1 MEKGFTKIF
10 WQSIIV
16 GLLTGITVVLFRL
29 GIENLFHFIMTNFYI
44 FAQLLHY
51 NNYIIFGI
59 MMNKNQ
65 IGTNAGIVWKLLSDN
80 AHWEYDKLKQASGLS
95 DRDLNAAIGW
105 LAREDKIDFDID
117 EQHDRLF
124 LHVNVYIG

>member
-1 MEKGFTKIF
+1 M
-10 WQSIIV
+10 
-16 GLLTGITVVLFRL
+16 LFR
-29 GIENLFHFIMTNFYI
+29 
-44 FAQLLHY
+44 
-51 NNYIIFGI
+51 
-59 MMNKNQ
+59 
-65 IGTNAGIVWKLLSDN
+65 S
-80 AHWEYDKLKQASGLS
+80 AHWEYDKLKHASGLS

>member
-1 MEKGFTKIF
+1 
-10 WQSIIV
+10 
-16 GLLTGITVVLFRL
+16 
-29 GIENLFHFIMTNFYI
+29 
-44 FAQLLHY
+44 
-51 NNYIIFGI
+51 

-117 EQHDRLF
+117 KQHDRLF
-124 LHVNVYIG
+124 LHANVYIG

>member
-1 MEKGFTKIF
+1 
-10 WQSIIV
+10 
-16 GLLTGITVVLFRL
+16 
-29 GIENLFHFIMTNFYI
+29 
-44 FAQLLHY
+44 
-51 NNYIIFGI
+51 

-65 IGTNAGIVWKLLSDN
+65 IGTNAGIVWKILSDN
-80 AHWEYDKLKQASGLS
+80 THWEYDKLKEACGLS

-117 EQHDRLF
+117 NGHDRLF

>member
-1 MEKGFTKIF
+1 MQAHCHISVILSSKQLIEKGNT
-10 WQSIIV
+10 
-16 GLLTGITVVLFRL
+16 LFRYY
-29 GIENLFHFIMTNFYI
+29 FVSRRFVTKTNFISSLSY
-44 FAQLLHY
+44 
-51 NNYIIFGI
+51 YIIFGI
-59 MMNKNQ
+59 TMNKNQ